1 MSRTKIKSDKS
12 GLFFRI
18 ALLIFAIYTL
28 YSMISLQSELV
39 AVRAELK
46 LKQEEIAQRQI
57 SNEELENLLSNGTQQ
72 ELIERA
78 ARDKLDYVFANEE
91 VYEDISGK

>member
-1 MSRTKIKSDKS
+1 MARTGKTSEKSS
-12 GLFFRI
+12 LLIRV

-28 YSMISLQSELV
+28 YSMITLQSELISS
-39 AVRAELK
+39 RAELK

-57 SNEELENLLSNGTQQ
+57 SNRELEDLLSNGTQK

-78 ARDKLDYVFANEE
+78 ARDKLNYVYANEE
-91 VYEDISGK
+91 IYEDISGK